1 MHFPVKRIKRE
12 PFPGIASLLLVALWL
27 YPNTVDAQS
36 NYFPPAD
43 TLHQTRLKAIGIGTG
58 LIYTGALVGLNQ
70 LWYNQYERSRF
81 HFTNELNYWK
91 QMDKAGHAY
100 SAYYE
105 SLAAYHLLRWSGVT
119 PGKSLWYGGLAGF
132 ALQTPIEVLDGFSKK
147 WGASVGDATANA
159 FGSALF
165 IGQQLAWE
173 RQVLHM
179 KFSHAPTSYADKRPD
194 ILGSN
199 AVQEVIKDYN
209 SQTYWLSVAIND
221 VVPKADPLPR
231 WLSIAGGY
239 GAKGMLGNDSNPSAY
254 EAIKRRRTYKVAL
267 AINPAKIHTSS
278 RFLNTVLDA
287 LSAIKLPLPG
297 LQYDRVK
304 GFQGQV
310 VAY

>member
-1 MHFPVKRIKRE
+1 MHFPVKRVRHE
-12 PFPGIASLLLVALWL
+12 PFLGIVLLLLVTLWL
-27 YPNTVDAQS
+27 SPNPVDAQS
-36 NYFPPAD
+36 NYFPPVD
-43 TLHQTRLKAIGIGTG
+43 TVHQTRLKALAIGTG
-58 LIYTGALVGLNQ
+58 VLYSGALVGLNE

-81 HFTNELNYWK
+81 HFTNELNHWK

-100 SAYYE
+100 SSYYE
-105 SLAAYHLLRWSGVT
+105 SLAAYHLLRWSGLT
-119 PGKSLWYGGLAGF
+119 PGESLWYGGLAGF
-132 ALQTPIEVLDGFSKK
+132 VLQSPIEVLDGFSKK
-147 WGASVGDATANA
+147 WGASAGDVSANA

-165 IGQQLAWE
+165 ISQQLAWE

-179 KFSHAPTSYADKRPD
+179 KFSHAPSSFASKRPD

-221 VVPKADPLPR
+221 LVPQTDPLPR

-239 GAKGMLGNDSNPSAY
+239 GAKGMLGNNSNPSAY
-254 EAIKRRRTYKVAL
+254 DNIKRRRTYKLAL

-278 RFLNTVLDA
+278 LFLNTLLDA

-297 LQYDRVK
+297 IQYDRVK
-304 GFQGQV
+304 GFQGKV

>member
-1 MHFPVKRIKRE
+1 LHFPVKRIVHE
-12 PFPGIASLLLVALWL
+12 PFLRFVGLLLVGLWL
-27 YPNTVDAQS
+27 PSHAVDAQS

-43 TLHQTRLKAIGIGTG
+43 TLHQTRLKAIGISTG
-58 LIYTGALVGLNQ
+58 VIYGGALVGLNQ

-81 HFTNELNYWK
+81 HWTNELNYWQ

-119 PGKSLWYGGLAGF
+119 PDRSLWYGGLAGF

-147 WGASVGDATANA
+147 WGASAGDMAANA

-165 IGQQLAWE
+165 IGQRLAWD
-173 RQVLHM
+173 RQVLQM
-179 KFSHAPTSYADKRPD
+179 KFSHAPSSYAGKRPN

-199 AVQEVIKDYN
+199 PIQEVIKDYN
-209 SQTYWLSVAIND
+209 SQTYWLSVAFND
-221 VVPKADPLPR
+221 LVPKADPLPP
-231 WLSIAGGY
+231 WLSIASGY
-239 GAKGMLGNDSNPSAY
+239 GAKGMLGNNNNPSAY
-254 EAIKRRRTYKVAL
+254 DDIKRHRTYKLAL
-267 AINPAKIHTSS
+267 AINPAKLHTSS
-278 RFLNTVLDA
+278 RFLNTLLDA

-304 GFQGQV
+304 GFRGQI